1 MVDPMYQDILNQLIK
16 CHFLCMSCFL
26 LFWKKNSMGILES
39 FSASLWT
46 EVTPQCTQ
54 ESTDGR
60 RSVLKAGQPVCQVQN
75 RVFMQNQPGAF

>member
-1 MVDPMYQDILNQLIK
+1 
-16 CHFLCMSCFL
+16 MSCFL
-26 LFWKKNSMGILES
+26 LFGKKNSAGILES

-46 EVTPQCTQ
+46 VTPQCTQ

-60 RSVLKAGQPVCQVQN
+60 EVCAKAGQPVCQVQN